1 MSGRNSGGCIC
12 NGVAIVVTAFSQYE
26 SCMATRQFSQP
37 ACIFISEFGILTVK
51 TADGLLKD
59 LSPKPDESG

>member
-1 MSGRNSGGCIC
+1 
-12 NGVAIVVTAFSQYE
+12 
-26 SCMATRQFSQP
+26 MATRQFSQP
-37 ACIFISEFGILTVK
+37 ACILISEFGILTVK